1 MATKVKLLIGKKG
14 TGKTKTIIESVNK
27 SAELSNGN
35 VVFISSNTS
44 RYNIDIKN
52 TIRMIDTSEFKIR
65 TYNEFFGLICG
76 VISSNYDITNIYV
89 DSVFKIAVDDLTTG
103 LYTFLERLEKVA
115 AQNNVSIVL
124 CLSMSESDA
133 PDFTKKY
140 L

>member
-14 TGKTKTIIESVNK
+14 TGKTKTIIEGVNK
-27 SAELSNGN
+27 SAETSNGN
-35 VVFISSNTS
+35 VVFISSKTS
-44 RYNIDIKN
+44 RYNSDIKT
-52 TIRMIDTSEFKIR
+52 TIRMIDTSEFSIK

-76 VISSNYDITNIYV
+76 VVSSNRDITHIYI
-89 DSVFKIAVDDLTTG
+89 DSILKIAIDDQMTG

-115 AQNNVSIVL
+115 TQNNMSVVL
-124 CLSMSESDA
+124 CLSMDEGDA

>member
-14 TGKTKTIIESVNK
+14 TGKTKHIIEGVNK
-27 SAELSNGN
+27 SAETSNGN
-35 VVFISSNTS
+35 VVFISSNTARFNS
-44 RYNIDIKN
+44 DIKN
-52 TIRMIDTSEFKIR
+52 TIRMIDTSEFKIK

-89 DSVFKIAVDDLTTG
+89 DSILKIAIDDQITG
-103 LYTFLERLEKVA
+103 LYTFLERLEKLA
-115 AQNNVSIVL
+115 SQNNVSIVL
-124 CLSMSESDA
+124 CLSMAENDA